1 MDKRESWQYMV
12 EHYPNMWIA
21 VKDAEMD
28 GPDIVSGII
37 YAVIPDDEIIGY
49 ENQHRKDGLTF
60 RRTKGGFSNGPIRA
74 NFIVETA

>member
-1 MDKRESWQYMV
+1 MNEPVTWKYMV

-21 VKDAEMD
+21 IKDPQMD

-37 YAVIPDDEIIGY
+37 SAVITDDEIIDY
-49 ENQHRKDGLTF
+49 EDKHRKEGLTF
-60 RRTKGGFSNGPIRA
+60 RRTKGGVSNGPIRA